1 MKGYKRYDKNTIHLP
16 RQYLPQPHGRIYTKA
31 SGTRTRM
38 RRKIFHCLRGNEH
51 RRNLERQGQSGL
63 SAGKSGIGKAR
74 DRVRRKTSRAKSDYD
89 KYDYLICMDSQNVR
103 ALLRILGGD
112 PQNKVR
118 KLLDFTGRR
127 GDIPDP
133 WYSGRFD
140 SAYRDISA
148 GCEAL
153 LQILL

>member
-1 MKGYKRYDKNTIHLP
+1 
-16 RQYLPQPHGRIYTKA
+16 
-31 SGTRTRM
+31 M
-38 RRKIFHCLRGNEH
+38 RRRFFNCVRGNQH
-51 RRNLERQGQSGL
+51 RRNLERQRQSGL
-63 SAGKSGIGKAR
+63 SAGTGGIGEAR
-74 DRVRRKTSRAKSDYD
+74 DRLRRETSRAGHKSDYD

-118 KLLDFTGRR
+118 KLLDFTGRG